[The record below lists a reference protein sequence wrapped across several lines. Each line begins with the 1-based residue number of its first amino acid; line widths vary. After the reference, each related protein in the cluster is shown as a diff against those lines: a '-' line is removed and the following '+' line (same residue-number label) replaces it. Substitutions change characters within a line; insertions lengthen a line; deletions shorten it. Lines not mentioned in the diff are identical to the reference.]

1 MKKLLLV
8 CSLTVALSGCASILD
23 PAGGRSSFT
32 CMDPNN
38 PDSLQDG
45 ITCKTPMAII
55 KSTDQPM
62 PLRESDLPFGVTMK
76 DVESGAV
83 AGNVQIGSFPAGK
96 SDRQRTQGATVAGS
110 YDLVTAVGAGAGPGA
125 GSDIYGKPV
134 REPAVVM
141 RIWVAPWIDARDDL
155 HYPSYVFTEVQP
167 RRWAMGAAGFVNR
180 GILAPAKMV
189 RPAGAKAV
197 GSPRLPRSGGS
208 QEPADSS
215 ATSTRENSSKDMGG
229 MPQITNP

>member
-1 MKKLLLV
+1 
-8 CSLTVALSGCASILD
+8 
-23 PAGGRSSFT
+23 
-32 CMDPNN
+32 
-38 PDSLQDG
+38 
-45 ITCKTPMAII
+45 MAVI

-76 DVESGAV
+76 DIESGAV
-83 AGNVQIGSFPAGK
+83 AGNVQIGSFPAAK
-96 SDRQRTQGATVAGS
+96 SERQGAQGAPIAGS
-110 YDLVTAVGAGAGPGA
+110 YDLAKAVGAGAGGIA
-125 GSDIYGKPV
+125 GGDIYGKPV

-189 RPAGAKAV
+189 RPTGSKPV
-197 GSPRLPRSGGS
+197 GSPRVPRSEGS
-208 QEPADSS
+208 QGATDSS
-215 ATSTRENSSKDMGG
+215 ATRTRDNTIKDMGG

>member
-1 MKKLLLV
+1 
-8 CSLTVALSGCASILD
+8 
-23 PAGGRSSFT
+23 
-32 CMDPNN
+32 MDPNN

-45 ITCKTPMAII
+45 ITCKTPMAVI

-62 PLRESDLPFGVTMK
+62 PLRESDLPFGVSMK
-76 DVESGAV
+76 DIESGAV
-83 AGNVQIGSFPAGK
+83 LGNVQIGSFPVAK
-96 SDRQRTQGATVAGS
+96 SERQGAQGAPIAGS
-110 YDLVTAVGAGAGPGA
+110 YDLAKAVGSGAGDVA
-125 GSDIYGKPV
+125 GGDIYGKPV

-141 RIWVAPWIDARDDL
+141 RIWLAPWIDARDDL

-189 RPAGAKAV
+189 RPTGSKAV
-197 GSPRLPRSGGS
+197 GSPRAPRSEGS
-208 QEPADSS
+208 LGPTDSS
-215 ATSTRENSSKDMGG
+215 ATSTRDNTIKDMGG

>member
-1 MKKLLLV
+1 
-8 CSLTVALSGCASILD
+8 
-23 PAGGRSSFT
+23 
-32 CMDPNN
+32 MDPNN

-45 ITCKTPMAII
+45 ITCKTPMAVI

-76 DVESGAV
+76 DIESGAV
-83 AGNVQIGSFPAGK
+83 AGNVQIGSFPAAK
-96 SDRQRTQGATVAGS
+96 SERQGAQGAPIAGS
-110 YDLVTAVGAGAGPGA
+110 YDLAKAVGAGAGGVD
-125 GSDIYGKPV
+125 GGDIYGKPV

-189 RPAGAKAV
+189 RPTGSKPV
-197 GSPRLPRSGGS
+197 GSPRVPRSEGS
-208 QEPADSS
+208 QGATDSS
-215 ATSTRENSSKDMGG
+215 ATSTRDNTIKDMGG